1 MKKSTIQYLS
11 LPSAVL
17 LTLVG
22 CSHDNHR
29 DDEMVVA
36 EPVVQQID
44 DICQVP
50 AMQANLQ
57 NSIKQ
62 SIFDA
67 VMSQMAGVDPNQ
79 SLTIQNTI
87 GQQLNTLQI
96 TTQNATNF
104 ADSCMADVH
113 VTVSPQDLVNAE
125 FAFARSGVTLLQRAS
140 QDQVELYNG
149 TIIAK
154 QMTYQM
160 VNGNV
165 VMYGNNHNAIR
176 LIADILVASAGSLPQ
191 VSIQP
196 NVAARPQAIE
206 RLPEAPT
213 ATPSNTQE
221 DPNVTTH
228 IEQKPAPNAQVP
240 ARPRSETPSNHSAQ
254 KHTQNSVQ
262 NSVEQSSTSG
272 STPRVDRDSQ
282 AKANTERT
290 PERSTSK
297 TSQDLTHPQ
306 PPTAN
311 GSNDGKTSISIVESN
326 ETY

>member
-11 LPSAVL
+11 LPTAVL

-29 DDEMVVA
+29 DDEMAVA
-36 EPVVQQID
+36 EPVIQQID
-44 DICQVP
+44 DICQAP

-57 NSIKQ
+57 NGIKQ
-62 SIFDA
+62 SILDA
-67 VMSQMAGVDPNQ
+67 TISQMTDADPNQ
-79 SLTIQNTI
+79 HLAIQNTI
-87 GQQLNTLQI
+87 GQKLNTLQI

-113 VTVSPQDLVNAE
+113 ITVSPQDLANAE

-140 QDQVELYNG
+140 QDQVEFYNG
-149 TIIAK
+149 TIVAK
-154 QMTYQM
+154 QITYQM

-176 LIADILVASAGSLPQ
+176 LIADILAASTSSLPQ

-196 NVAARPQAIE
+196 DVTARPQAIE
-206 RLPEAPT
+206 RLPETPIAM
-213 ATPSNTQE
+213 PSNPQE
-221 DPNVTTH
+221 DSSVTTH
-228 IEQKPAPNAQVP
+228 IEQKPAPNALVSS
-240 ARPRSETPSNHSAQ
+240 RPRSEKPSNNSAQ
-254 KHTQNSVQ
+254 TPTQNSVG
-262 NSVEQSSTSG
+262 QSSAAG

-290 PERSTSK
+290 TERSTSK
-297 TSQDLTHPQ
+297 TPQDLAHPQ

-311 GSNDGKTSISIVESN
+311 ASSDGKTSISIIESN

>member
-11 LPSAVL
+11 LPTAAL
-17 LTLVG
+17 LTLAG

-29 DDEMVVA
+29 DDEMAVA

-44 DICQVP
+44 DICQAP

-57 NSIKQ
+57 NGIKQ
-62 SIFDA
+62 SILDA
-67 VMSQMAGVDPNQ
+67 VMSQMTDADPNQ
-79 SLTIQNTI
+79 RLAIQNTI
-87 GQQLNTLQI
+87 GQKLNTLQI

-113 VTVSPQDLVNAE
+113 VTVNPQDLANAE

-140 QDQVELYNG
+140 QDQVEFYNG
-149 TIIAK
+149 TIVAK
-154 QMTYQM
+154 QITYQM

-176 LIADILVASAGSLPQ
+176 LIADILAASTSSLPQ

-196 NVAARPQAIE
+196 DVTARPQAIE
-206 RLPEAPT
+206 RLPETPIAM
-213 ATPSNTQE
+213 PSNPQE
-221 DPNVTTH
+221 DSSVTTY
-228 IEQKPAPNAQVP
+228 IEQKPAPNAQVSS
-240 ARPRSETPSNHSAQ
+240 RPRSEMSSNHSAQ
-254 KHTQNSVQ
+254 TPTQNSVG
-262 NSVEQSSTSG
+262 QSSAAG

-290 PERSTSK
+290 TERSANK
-297 TSQDLTHPQ
+297 TSQDLPHPQ

-311 GSNDGKTSISIVESN
+311 ASSDGKTSISIVESN

>member
-11 LPSAVL
+11 LPTAAL

-29 DDEMVVA
+29 DDEMAVA

-44 DICQVP
+44 DICQAP

-57 NSIKQ
+57 NGIKQ
-62 SIFDA
+62 SILDA
-67 VMSQMAGVDPNQ
+67 VMSQMTDADPNQ
-79 SLTIQNTI
+79 RLAIQNTI

-113 VTVSPQDLVNAE
+113 ITVNPQDLANAE

-140 QDQVELYNG
+140 QDQVEFYNG
-149 TIIAK
+149 TIVAK
-154 QMTYQM
+154 QITYQM

-176 LIADILVASAGSLPQ
+176 LIADILAASTSSLPQ
-191 VSIQP
+191 VSTQP
-196 NVAARPQAIE
+196 DVTARPQAIE
-206 RLPEAPT
+206 RLPEAPI
-213 ATPSNTQE
+213 AMPSNPQE
-221 DPNVTTH
+221 DSSVTTY
-228 IEQKPAPNAQVP
+228 IEQKPAPNAQVSS
-240 ARPRSETPSNHSAQ
+240 RPRSETPSNNSAQ
-254 KHTQNSVQ
+254 TPTQNSVG
-262 NSVEQSSTSG
+262 QSSAAG

-290 PERSTSK
+290 TERSTSK
-297 TSQDLTHPQ
+297 TPQDLVYPH

-311 GSNDGKTSISIVESN
+311 ASSDGKTSISIVESN

>member
-11 LPSAVL
+11 LPTAAL

-29 DDEMVVA
+29 DDEMAVA
-36 EPVVQQID
+36 EPVIQQID
-44 DICQVP
+44 DICQAP

-62 SIFDA
+62 SILDA
-67 VMSQMAGVDPNQ
+67 TISQMTDADPNQ
-79 SLTIQNTI
+79 RLAIQNTI
-87 GQQLNTLQI
+87 GQKLNTLQI

-113 VTVSPQDLVNAE
+113 VTVNPQDLANAE

-140 QDQVELYNG
+140 QDQVEFYNG
-149 TIIAK
+149 TIVAK
-154 QMTYQM
+154 QITYQM

-176 LIADILVASAGSLPQ
+176 LIADILAASTSSLPQ

-196 NVAARPQAIE
+196 DVTARPQAIE
-206 RLPEAPT
+206 RLPETPIAM
-213 ATPSNTQE
+213 PSNPQE
-221 DPNVTTH
+221 DSSVTTY
-228 IEQKPAPNAQVP
+228 IEQKPAPNAQVSS
-240 ARPRSETPSNHSAQ
+240 RPRSEMSSNNSAQ
-254 KHTQNSVQ
+254 TPTQNSVG
-262 NSVEQSSTSG
+262 QSSAAG

-290 PERSTSK
+290 TERSANK
-297 TSQDLTHPQ
+297 TSQDLAHPQ

-311 GSNDGKTSISIVESN
+311 ASSDGKTSISIVESN

>member
-11 LPSAVL
+11 LPTAAL

-29 DDEMVVA
+29 DDEMAVV

-44 DICQVP
+44 DICQAP

-62 SIFDA
+62 SILNA
-67 VMSQMAGVDPNQ
+67 VMSQMTDADPNQ
-79 SLTIQNTI
+79 RLAIQNTI

-113 VTVSPQDLVNAE
+113 VTVNPQDLANAE

-140 QDQVELYNG
+140 QDQVEFYNG
-149 TIIAK
+149 TIVAK
-154 QMTYQM
+154 QITYQM

-176 LIADILVASAGSLPQ
+176 LIADILAASTSSLPQ
-191 VSIQP
+191 VSIQSD
-196 NVAARPQAIE
+196 VTARPQAIE
-206 RLPEAPT
+206 RLPEAPI
-213 ATPSNTQE
+213 AMPSNPQE
-221 DPNVTTH
+221 DSSVTTY
-228 IEQKPAPNAQVP
+228 IEQKPAPNAQVSS
-240 ARPRSETPSNHSAQ
+240 RPRSEMSSNNSAQ
-254 KHTQNSVQ
+254 TPTQNSVG
-262 NSVEQSSTSG
+262 QSSAAG

-290 PERSTSK
+290 TERSANK
-297 TSQDLTHPQ
+297 TSQDLPHPQ

-311 GSNDGKTSISIVESN
+311 ASSDGKTSISIVESN